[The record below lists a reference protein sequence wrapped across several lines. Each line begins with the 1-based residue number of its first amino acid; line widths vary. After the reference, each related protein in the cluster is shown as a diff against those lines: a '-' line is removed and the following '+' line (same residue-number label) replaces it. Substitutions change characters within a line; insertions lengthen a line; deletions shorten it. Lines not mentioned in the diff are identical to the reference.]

1 MLNEPPEVVEGVGNP
16 GSMQPSS
23 YHGVVHEPSVVA
35 EIDQKAG
42 GYPDNVDDP
51 AEVVEAAGHQG
62 RYPGVVHEHHLR
74 V

>member
-1 MLNEPPEVVEGVGNP
+1 MLNKPPEVLEGSGNP

-23 YHGVVHEPSVVA
+23 YLGVVHEPSVVA
-35 EIDQKAG
+35 EIDRKPG
-42 GYPDNVDDP
+42 GCPGNVHDP

-62 RYPGVVHEHHLR
+62 RYPRVVHEYYLR

>member
-23 YHGVVHEPSVVA
+23 YHGVVHELSVDA
-35 EIDQKAG
+35 ENDQKPG
-42 GYPDNVDDP
+42 GYPGNVHDP
-51 AEVVEAAGHQG
+51 AEVVVAAGHQR